1 MILGR
6 QKTMNACINQ
16 EQEALDKLKYQG
28 RTFRNK
34 NMYNI
39 QKFFFNQ
46 KTKNKV
52 YKVKIKAVS
61 LKTKAK
67 IN

>member
-39 QKFFFNQ
+39 QKFFLN
-46 KTKNKV
+46 
-52 YKVKIKAVS
+52 
-61 LKTKAK
+61 
-67 IN
+67 

>member
-39 QKFFFNQ
+39 QKFFLTRKQ
-46 KTKNKV
+46 
-52 YKVKIKAVS
+52 KIKFIR
-61 LKTKAK
+61 LKLKQSP
-67 IN
+67 